1 MWVVPQTLYAP
12 IQQDAVLL
20 KRGANNEAAVALMK
34 LLKSPNIQVLI
45 RSYGYDI

>member
-1 MWVVPQTLYAP
+1 MYGP

-34 LLKSPNIQVLI
+34 LLKSPNIKTLI
-45 RSYGYDI
+45 RSYGYDL